1 MPFETTTKYGAVRG
15 YAEGGVIKFHAIP
28 YAKPPV
34 GALRFRLPQEP
45 DPWDGVLDARE
56 RGVAPPQYASDLDL
70 PMGPIGLPTGEDCL
84 TLAVSTPS
92 LDACLPVAVWFHGGA
107 NCYGG
112 GDLPWYDGA
121 GLARSANVVEVNL
134 NFRLGPL
141 GFLCVKGVQE
151 ENLSIEDQMLA
162 LRWIRDNI
170 RSFGGDPNRITLF
183 GQSAGGN
190 AIAHILSRPDSEGLF
205 HQVILQS
212 ASLGRGNHLLSDAF
226 EVGDAVLRNLGID
239 PDGDGVLQKLQEASV
254 DAILQAADTVP
265 QELKAKHQ
273 GMYFKPVMDSW
284 HTPEQTARQAA
295 EMAAKRGIRVV
306 TGFTKDET
314 HAFSTARDP
323 ASLEALERGQHLRY
337 ELPGGLFAQT
347 AADLGCDVW
356 KYEFDWSA
364 PDSIFDSCHCLE
376 LPFLFGNF
384 QAWNA
389 PFLAGAD
396 PAEMQR
402 LKETLQSAWGTFF
415 RGETPDAGFWPKYT
429 SGERTIKFFD
439 NETNPV
445 GREPEYRI

>member
-384 QAWNA
+384 HAWNA

-396 PAEMQR
+396 PAGMQR

>member
-45 DPWDGVLDARE
+45 EPWEGVLDARK

-107 NCYGG
+107 NCYCG

-121 GLARSANVVEVNL
+121 SLARSANVVEVNL

-170 RSFGGDPNRITLF
+170 RSFGGDPNRVTLF

-205 HQVILQS
+205 HQVVLQS

-226 EVGDAVLRNLGID
+226 EVGDAVLRNLEID
-239 PDGDGVLQKLQEASV
+239 PDGDCVLQKLQEASV
-254 DAILQAADTVP
+254 DAILQAADAVP

-273 GMYFKPVMDSW
+273 GMYFKPVMDQW

-295 EMAAKRGIRVV
+295 EMAAKRKIRVI

-314 HAFSTARDP
+314 HAFSTALCSGAIIGQKTGEP
-323 ASLEALERGQHLRY
+323 AG
-337 ELPGGLFAQT
+337 
-347 AADLGCDVW
+347 
-356 KYEFDWSA
+356 
-364 PDSIFDSCHCLE
+364 
-376 LPFLFGNF
+376 
-384 QAWNA
+384 
-389 PFLAGAD
+389 
-396 PAEMQR
+396 
-402 LKETLQSAWGTFF
+402 
-415 RGETPDAGFWPKYT
+415 
-429 SGERTIKFFD
+429 
-439 NETNPV
+439 
-445 GREPEYRI
+445 

>member
-284 HTPEQTARQAA
+284 HTPEQTARRAA

-389 PFLAGAD
+389 PFLTGAD
-396 PAEMQR
+396 PVEMQR

>member
-284 HTPEQTARQAA
+284 HTPEQTARRAA

>member
-1 MPFETTTKYGAVRG
+1 MPFEATTKYGAVRG

-284 HTPEQTARQAA
+284 HTPEQTARRAA